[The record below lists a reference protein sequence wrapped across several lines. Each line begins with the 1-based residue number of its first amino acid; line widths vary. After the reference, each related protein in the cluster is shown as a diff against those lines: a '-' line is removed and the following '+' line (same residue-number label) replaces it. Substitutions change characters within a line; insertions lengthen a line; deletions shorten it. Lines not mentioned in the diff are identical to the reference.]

1 MNLRPVDLPPAVRGS
16 LWLSAMP
23 GRYGTWP
30 EFEQRA
36 AANGLKMLV
45 CLTPRDEI
53 EELSPDYDAAI
64 RRAGKATYEWVH
76 LPVPNFG
83 VPPDPNAFR
92 ETVQR
97 IATRIQAGDSVL
109 MHCAAGMGRTGSAAA
124 CVLKALGLSSS
135 EALDRVR
142 AAGSNPQNAAQ
153 SGFVDWF

>member
-1 MNLRPVDLPPAVRGS
+1 MNLRPVELPPGVPGS

-23 GRYGTWP
+23 GRYGTWRD
-30 EFEQRA
+30 FEDKARK
-36 AANGLKMLV
+36 NGLAVVV

-53 EELSPDYDAAI
+53 DELSPDYAAAVS
-64 RRAGKATYEWVH
+64 RGTSSFEWVH

-83 VPPDPNAFR
+83 VPPNPRAFR
-92 ETVQR
+92 DTIQR
-97 IATRIQAGDSVL
+97 IAQRVQAGDSVL

-124 CVLKALGLSSS
+124 CVLKALGLDSGD
-135 EALDRVR
+135 ALDRVR

>member
-1 MNLRPVDLPPAVRGS
+1 MNLRPVEMPAGVRGS

-23 GRYGTWP
+23 GRYGTWR
-30 EFEQRA
+30 EFEEQVRC
-36 AANGLKMLV
+36 GELKVVV

-53 EELSPDYDAAI
+53 EELSPDYDAAV
-64 RRAGKATYEWVH
+64 RRGRTGFDWVH

-83 VPPDPNAFR
+83 VPPDANAFR
-92 ETVQR
+92 GAILR
-97 IATRIQAGDSVL
+97 IAARVEAGDAVL

-124 CVLKALGLSSS
+124 CVLKALGVPSA
-135 EALDRVR
+135 EALERVR

>member
-1 MNLRPVDLPPAVRGS
+1 MNLRPVELPPAVPGS

-23 GRYGTWP
+23 GRYGTMR
-30 EFEQRA
+30 EFEERA
-36 AANGLKMLV
+36 RSGGLKVVV

-53 EELSPDYDAAI
+53 EELSPDYAAAI
-64 RRAGKATYEWVH
+64 LRGGAPYEWMH

-83 VPPDPNAFR
+83 VPPDAAKFR
-92 ETVQR
+92 EAIRR
-97 IATRIQAGDSVL
+97 IAARLQAGESVL

-124 CVLKALGLSSS
+124 CVLKALGLRTD

-153 SGFVDWF
+153 SGFVEWF